1 MGRRED
7 VMKKWVILIAVG
19 GLLLGSHSAMAAD
32 SVDVLGVKFPKKKVV
47 EGKTLTLNGV
57 AYRKALGFIKV
68 YAVGFYL
75 EKPTMDA
82 AEAIASEQIKHLFFH
97 YLTHRA
103 TARKLRDGFLE
114 AFKKANSADMV
125 ARNIADAERYASW
138 YDKDMAPGLTA
149 ETTYVPGKGLTL
161 VYQGETRGTIAN
173 PEFVH
178 MYYVYNFGEKANA
191 RIRDGL
197 LGK

>member
-1 MGRRED
+1 MMKHWAILLAVMG
-7 VMKKWVILIAVG
+7 V
-19 GLLLGSHSAMAAD
+19 LLGSQTVMASDA
-32 SVDVLGVKFPKKKVV
+32 VEVLGVKFPKEKVV

-75 EKPTMDA
+75 ERPSRDA
-82 AEAIASEQIKHLFFH
+82 AEVIVSEQVKQLSFH
-97 YLTHRA
+97 YLTHKA
-103 TARKLRDGFLE
+103 TARKLSEGFLE
-114 AFKKANSADMV
+114 AFKKANPADKV

-173 PEFVH
+173 PEFVN
-178 MYYVYNFGEKANA
+178 MYYVYNFGDKANA
-191 RIRDGL
+191 KIRDGL

>member
-1 MGRRED
+1 M
-7 VMKKWVILIAVG
+7 MKHWAILLAVA
-19 GLLLGSHSAMAAD
+19 GLLLGSRTVMAAD
-32 SVDVLGVKFPKKKVV
+32 SVDVLGVKFPKEKVV
-47 EGKTLTLNGV
+47 EGKTLVLNGV
-57 AYRKALGFIKV
+57 AFRKAFGFINV

-75 EKPTMDA
+75 EKPTRDA
-82 AEAIASEQIKHLFFH
+82 AEAIASEQIKHLTFH

-103 TARKLRDGFLE
+103 TARKLREGFLE
-114 AFKKANSADMV
+114 AFKKANPADKV

-178 MYYVYNFGEKANA
+178 MYYVYNFGDKANA

>member
-1 MGRRED
+1 
-7 VMKKWVILIAVG
+7 MKHWAILLAVAA
-19 GLLLGSHSAMAAD
+19 LLLGSRTVMADDA
-32 SVDVLGVKFPKKKVV
+32 VEVLGVRFPREKVV

-75 EKPTMDA
+75 EKPTSNAD
-82 AEAIASEQIKHLFFH
+82 EAIASAQIKHLFFH
-97 YLTHRA
+97 YLTSRA
-103 TARKLRDGFLE
+103 TAKKLSEGFLE
-114 AFKKANSADMV
+114 AFKEANPPDKV
-125 ARNIADAERYASW
+125 ERNIADARRYASW

-161 VYQGETRGTIAN
+161 IYQGETRGTIAN
-173 PEFVH
+173 PEFVN

-191 RIRDGL
+191 KIRDGL

>member
-1 MGRRED
+1 MMKHWAILLAVMG
-7 VMKKWVILIAVG
+7 V
-19 GLLLGSHSAMAAD
+19 LLGSQTVMASDA
-32 SVDVLGVKFPKKKVV
+32 VEVLGVKFPKEKVV

-75 EKPTMDA
+75 ERPSRDA
-82 AEAIASEQIKHLFFH
+82 AEVIASEQVKQLSFH
-97 YLTHRA
+97 YLTHKA
-103 TARKLRDGFLE
+103 TARKLSEGFLE
-114 AFKKANSADMV
+114 AFKKANPADKV

-173 PEFVH
+173 PEFVN
-178 MYYVYNFGEKANA
+178 MYYVYNFGDKANA
-191 RIRDGL
+191 KIRDGL

>member
-1 MGRRED
+1 
-7 VMKKWVILIAVG
+7 MKNWVILLAVA
-19 GLLLGSHSAMAAD
+19 GLLLGSRTVMAAD
-32 SVDVLGVKFPKKKVV
+32 GVEVVGVKFPKEKVV

-57 AYRKALGFIKV
+57 AVRKALGFIKV

-75 EKPTMDA
+75 EKPTGDA
-82 AEAIASEQIKHLFFH
+82 AEAIASEQIKQLSFH

-103 TARKLRDGFLE
+103 TAKKLREGFLE
-114 AFKKANSADMV
+114 GFKEANPADRV

-161 VYQGETRGTIAN
+161 VYQGVTRGTIAN
-173 PEFVH
+173 PEFVS
-178 MYYVYNFGEKANA
+178 MYYVYNFGEKANTG
-191 RIRDGL
+191 IRDAL
-197 LGK
+197 LGR

>member
-1 MGRRED
+1 M
-7 VMKKWVILIAVG
+7 MKHRAILLAVV
-19 GLLLGSHSAMAAD
+19 GLLLGGRTVMASDA
-32 SVDVLGVKFPKKKVV
+32 VEVLGVKFPKVKVV

-57 AYRKALGFIKV
+57 AVRKALGFIKV
-68 YAVGFYL
+68 YAVGLYL
-75 EKPTMDA
+75 EKPTGDA
-82 AEAIASEQIKHLFFH
+82 AEAIASEQIKQLSFH

-103 TARKLRDGFLE
+103 TAKKLREGFLE
-114 AFKKANSADMV
+114 GFKEANPADKV

-191 RIRDGL
+191 GIRDGL

>member
-1 MGRRED
+1 M
-7 VMKKWVILIAVG
+7 MKHRIFLLAVA
-19 GLLLGSHSAMAAD
+19 GLLLGSRMVMAAD
-32 SVDVLGVKFPKKKVV
+32 SVEVLGVKFPKEKVV
-47 EGKTLTLNGV
+47 AGKTLILNGV
-57 AYRKALGFIKV
+57 AFRKALGFIKV

-75 EKPTMDA
+75 EKPTGDA
-82 AEAIASEQIKHLFFH
+82 AEAIASEQIKQLSFH
-97 YLTHRA
+97 YLTHKA
-103 TARKLRDGFLE
+103 TARKLREGFLE
-114 AFKKANSADMV
+114 AFKKANPADKV

-173 PEFVH
+173 PEFVN

-197 LGK
+197 LGR

>member
-1 MGRRED
+1 
-7 VMKKWVILIAVG
+7 VKHWVILLVVV
-19 GLLLGSHSAMAAD
+19 GLLLGSQTVMAAD
-32 SVDVLGVKFPKKKVV
+32 TVEVVGVQFPREKVV

-57 AYRKALGFIKV
+57 AVRKALGFIKV

-75 EKPTMDA
+75 EKPTGDA
-82 AEAIASEQIKHLFFH
+82 AEAIASEQIKQLSFH
-97 YLTHRA
+97 YLTRRA
-103 TARKLRDGFLE
+103 TAKKLREGFLE
-114 AFKKANSADMV
+114 AFKKANPADKV
-125 ARNIADAERYASW
+125 ARNIADAQRYASW

-161 VYQGETRGTIAN
+161 VYQGQTRGTIAN
-173 PEFVH
+173 PEFVS

>member
-1 MGRRED
+1 
-7 VMKKWVILIAVG
+7 MKHRAILLAVV
-19 GLLLGSHSAMAAD
+19 GLLLGGRTAMASDA
-32 SVDVLGVKFPKKKVV
+32 VEVLGARFPKVKVV

-57 AYRKALGFIKV
+57 AVRKALGFIKV

-75 EKPTMDA
+75 EKPTGDA
-82 AEAIASEQIKHLFFH
+82 AEAIASEQIKQLSFH

-103 TARKLRDGFLE
+103 TAKKLREGFLE
-114 AFKKANSADMV
+114 GFKEANPAEKV
-125 ARNIADAERYASW
+125 ARNIADAQRYASW

-173 PEFVH
+173 PEFVN

-191 RIRDGL
+191 KIRDGL

>member
-1 MGRRED
+1 
-7 VMKKWVILIAVG
+7 MKHWGILLAVA
-19 GLLLGSHSAMAAD
+19 GLLLGSQTVMAAD
-32 SVDVLGVKFPKKKVV
+32 VVEVVGVKFPKEKVV

-57 AYRKALGFIKV
+57 AVRKALGFIKV

-75 EKPTMDA
+75 EKPTRDA
-82 AEAIASEQIKHLFFH
+82 AEAIASEQIKQLSFH

-103 TARKLRDGFLE
+103 TAKKLREGFLE
-114 AFKKANSADMV
+114 AFKKANPADKV
-125 ARNIADAERYASW
+125 TRNIADAERYASW

-173 PEFVH
+173 PEFVN

>member
-1 MGRRED
+1 MMKRWGFAFA
-7 VMKKWVILIAVG
+7 VM
-19 GLLLGSHSAMAAD
+19 GLLLANQTVMAAD
-32 SVDVLGVKFPKKKVV
+32 RVEVVGVQFPKEKAVA
-47 EGKTLTLNGV
+47 GKILTLNGV
-57 AYRKALGFIKV
+57 AVRKALGFIKV

-75 EKPTMDA
+75 EKPTGDA
-82 AEAIASEQIKHLFFH
+82 AEVIASEQIKQLSFH

-103 TARKLRDGFLE
+103 TAKKLREGFLE
-114 AFKKANSADMV
+114 AFRKANPADKV
-125 ARNIADAERYASW
+125 ARNIADAQRYASW

-178 MYYVYNFGEKANA
+178 MYYVYNFGAKANA
-191 RIRDGL
+191 KIRDGL

>member
-1 MGRRED
+1 
-7 VMKKWVILIAVG
+7 MKYRVILLALV
-19 GLLLGSHSAMAAD
+19 GLLLESQTVMATDA
-32 SVDVLGVKFPKKKVV
+32 VEVLGVKFPKEKMV
-47 EGKTLTLNGV
+47 EGKTLALNGV
-57 AYRKALGFIKV
+57 AFRKALGFIKV

-75 EKPTMDA
+75 EKPTSDA
-82 AEAIASEQIKHLFFH
+82 AEVIASEQIKHLFFH
-97 YLTHRA
+97 YLTHKA
-103 TARKLRDGFLE
+103 TAKKLREGFLE
-114 AFKKANSADMV
+114 GFKEANPADKV

-149 ETTYVPGKGLTL
+149 ETTFVPGKGLTL

-173 PEFVH
+173 PEFIN

>member
-1 MGRRED
+1 M
-7 VMKKWVILIAVG
+7 MKHRAILLAVV
-19 GLLLGSHSAMAAD
+19 GLLLGGRTVMASDA
-32 SVDVLGVKFPKKKVV
+32 VEVLGVKFPKVKVV

-57 AYRKALGFIKV
+57 AVRKALGFIKV
-68 YAVGFYL
+68 YAVGLYL
-75 EKPTMDA
+75 EKPTGDA
-82 AEAIASEQIKHLFFH
+82 AEAIASEQIKQLSFH

-103 TARKLRDGFLE
+103 TAKKLREGFLE
-114 AFKKANSADMV
+114 GFKEANPADKV

-138 YDKDMAPGLTA
+138 YDKDMAPGLAA

-191 RIRDGL
+191 GIRDGL

>member
-1 MGRRED
+1 
-7 VMKKWVILIAVG
+7 MKNWVILLAVA
-19 GLLLGSHSAMAAD
+19 GLLLGSRTVMAAD
-32 SVDVLGVKFPKKKVV
+32 GVEVVGVKFPKEKVV

-57 AYRKALGFIKV
+57 AVRKALGFIKV

-75 EKPTMDA
+75 EKPTGDA
-82 AEAIASEQIKHLFFH
+82 AEAIASEQIKQLSFH

-103 TARKLRDGFLE
+103 TAKKLREGFLE
-114 AFKKANSADMV
+114 GFKEANPADRV

-173 PEFVH
+173 PEFVS
-178 MYYVYNFGEKANA
+178 MYYVYNFGEKANTG
-191 RIRDGL
+191 IRDAL
-197 LGK
+197 LGR

>member
-1 MGRRED
+1 
-7 VMKKWVILIAVG
+7 MKHWGILLAVA
-19 GLLLGSHSAMAAD
+19 GLLLGSQTVMAAD
-32 SVDVLGVKFPKKKVV
+32 VVEVVGVKFPKEKVV

-57 AYRKALGFIKV
+57 AVRKALGFIKV

-75 EKPTMDA
+75 EKPTGDA
-82 AEAIASEQIKHLFFH
+82 AEAIASEQIKQLSFH

-103 TARKLRDGFLE
+103 TAKKLREGFLE
-114 AFKKANSADMV
+114 GFKEANPADRV

-161 VYQGETRGTIAN
+161 IYQGETRGTIAN
-173 PEFVH
+173 PEFVN
-178 MYYVYNFGEKANA
+178 MYYRYNFGEKANA
-191 RIRDGL
+191 GIRDGL